1 MNLFPA
7 SIRNY
12 LVATMACLCV
22 PGLGALAFLAE
33 QAVEDV
39 LTSRRLVE
47 LVAADEALLNA
58 GNTPAP

>member
-22 PGLGALAFLAE
+22 PGLGALAFLAG
-33 QAVEDV
+33 QAAEDV
-39 LTSRRLVE
+39 YTSNRLVG
-47 LVAADEALLNA
+47 LVLHTIEVAI
-58 GNTPAP
+58 